1 MQQATSHEQW
11 RWTPGSVWSVE
22 PGARIVCRLET
33 RGVLLSCS
41 LAEATQQAA
50 ATWRRHC
57 HCDCGTFPVI
67 VPVAGEDAAAAAAGL
82 VVTPQY
88 LHMLAT
94 LQVASS

>member
-1 MQQATSHEQW
+1 MQHATSHEHW

-50 ATWRRHC
+50 AATWRRHC
-57 HCDCGTFPVI
+57 HCDCGTFPVVV
-67 VPVAGEDAAAAAAGL
+67 VPLAGEDAAAGL